1 MKNTK
6 VLVMGALTALLAVGG
21 LTGCNKNS
29 GKDTYDKKG
38 RLILNLKNV
47 YFDAWEGE
55 DVYTEALNDK
65 FGVSVKASNYDFNSW
80 DEMVNTAINGDNLT
94 DVFHFNLKAYNF
106 GSTYE
111 RWVDDL
117 MCKALPDDLSKWPN
131 LKSMLDNISN
141 LDALKINGKL
151 YCIPIANDITNPNK
165 DFSNFTY
172 VYRRD
177 WAKKI
182 DEENS
187 GKAGYTPVY
196 KEGDVY
202 TWEEF
207 ERLVKAFATYVPKAG
222 YADSDKA
229 CAMVDEKWGFPS
241 VTNFF
246 KDAPHCYTKDSN
258 GKAINAFTSDGY
270 MQGLEVAKNFVK
282 SQYYSQDQYNFQE
295 GTANKQ
301 YTAGLAAILYD
312 NFNLA
317 NYITLRQTFKDA
329 ANPVPSVDDAT
340 ALLKVKGDDGKFSLE
355 GTENWFGATLFNYKI
370 SDTKMNKI
378 LDIID
383 YLLSEEGTRYAVY
396 GKEGYDY
403 SIVSGDDY
411 DYLVGDKKIK
421 LNPSNWEKNP
431 QTGKYGSKPNGGKY
445 LRYMATLGADTKPF
459 DPFNDINKDAFDI
472 LNAWSEEM
480 KTAKAANGLRVFKE
494 PEDIAW
500 MSTPTKNSKTE
511 SLLADANVYA
521 TKYAFNKDLT
531 DATKYKA
538 EFDKNV
544 NWGRVLNEINAK
556 LGK

>member
-1 MKNTK
+1 
-6 VLVMGALTALLAVGG
+6 MGALTALLSIGG
-21 LTGCNKNS
+21 LAGCNKNS

-55 DVYTEALNDK
+55 DVYTEELNDK
-65 FGVSVKASNYDFNSW
+65 FGVKVKASNYDFTSW

-131 LKSMLDNISN
+131 LKTMLDNISN

-151 YCIPIANDITNPNK
+151 YCIPIANDISNPNK

-177 WAKKI
+177 WAKQI
-182 DEENS
+182 DEANK
-187 GKAGYTPVY
+187 GKANYTPIY

-207 ERLVKAFATYVPKAG
+207 QRLVAAFATNVVKEDFAN
-222 YADSDKA
+222 SDKA
-229 CAMVDEKWGFPS
+229 CAMVDEAWGFPS
-241 VTNFF
+241 ITNFY
-246 KDAPHCYTKDSN
+246 KSAPHCYDKDST

-270 MQGLEVAKNFVK
+270 IQGLEAAKTFVTNK
-282 SQYYSQDQYNFQE
+282 YYSQDQYNFKD

-301 YTAGLAAILYD
+301 YTGGLAAILYD

-329 ANPVPSVDDAT
+329 SNPVASVDDAT
-340 ALLKVKGDDGKFSLE
+340 ALLKVKGPDGKFSLE

-370 SDTKMNKI
+370 SDNKMNKI

-403 SIVSGDDY
+403 SVVTGDDY
-411 DYLVGDKKIK
+411 DYQVGEKKIK
-421 LNPSNWEKNP
+421 LNSSNWEKNP

-459 DPFNDINKDAFDI
+459 DPYNEINKDAFDI
-472 LNAWSEEM
+472 LNAWSAEM
-480 KTAKAANGLRVFKE
+480 KTAKEANGLRVFKE
-494 PEDIAW
+494 PTDIAW

-521 TKYAFNKDLT
+521 SKFAFNKDLT
-531 DATKYKA
+531 TVDKYKA
-538 EFDKNV
+538 EFAKNV
-544 NWGRVLNEINAK
+544 NWGRALDEINAK